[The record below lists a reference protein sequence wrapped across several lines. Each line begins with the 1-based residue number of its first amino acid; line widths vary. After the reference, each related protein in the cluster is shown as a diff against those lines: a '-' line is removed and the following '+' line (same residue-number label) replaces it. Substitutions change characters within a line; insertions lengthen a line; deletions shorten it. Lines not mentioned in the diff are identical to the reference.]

1 MATFHPLP
9 TDGSRA
15 PMTASRQN
23 LAGAIAA
30 LADEIESHG
39 ETMRPAQR
47 LGQLS
52 TDLAELDRE
61 LASLKDVHE
70 TRLGDWIAGGQEG
83 ERPQPSLRISTL
95 EPRRRLLASDAEA
108 VERVA
113 PKPNRRSTPGA
124 RTARPRRR
132 RRVPGPRRAL
142 PSAVEVLR
150 PMLSQER
157 LAEQLQEIRD
167 GLAEL
172 ATREADL
179 QRREQRILKI
189 EAALGN
195 LLEVGEVALFRILH

>member
-15 PMTASRQN
+15 PMTACRQN
-23 LAGAIAA
+23 LARAIAA
-30 LADEIESHG
+30 LADEIESHE

-61 LASLKDVHE
+61 LASLKAVHE

-108 VERVA
+108 VERV
-113 PKPNRRSTPGA
+113 
-124 RTARPRRR
+124 RP
-132 RRVPGPRRAL
+132 
-142 PSAVEVLR
+142 
-150 PMLSQER
+150 Q
-157 LAEQLQEIRD
+157 AEQAIHTWRTYSP
-167 GLAEL
+167 A
-172 ATREADL
+172 ASTAASARASSRAAISSRTRS
-179 QRREQRILKI
+179 
-189 EAALGN
+189 AA
-195 LLEVGEVALFRILH
+195 R